1 MIKNLRKIAILF
13 FLVFVGCE
21 NLQSSK
27 IQPAPEWGKAV
38 VFDID
43 GTLTPRPFEIWAV
56 RAGANDSVWAYA
68 DKGYKIIY
76 LSARP
81 PMLQSGIPA
90 WIKDN
95 DLPTGYIFVPES
107 WEESNASSK
116 FKIKILQQLITDGW
130 NIVAAYGDS
139 STDFEAYSAVGIPET
154 SIYALKREGDDKC
167 QTGIWSKCLDGWK

>member
-1 MIKNLRKIAILF
+1 
-13 FLVFVGCE
+13 
-21 NLQSSK
+21 
-27 IQPAPEWGKAV
+27 
-38 VFDID
+38 
-43 GTLTPRPFEIWAV
+43 
-56 RAGANDSVWAYA
+56 
-68 DKGYKIIY
+68 
-76 LSARP
+76 
-81 PMLQSGIPA
+81 MLQSGIPA